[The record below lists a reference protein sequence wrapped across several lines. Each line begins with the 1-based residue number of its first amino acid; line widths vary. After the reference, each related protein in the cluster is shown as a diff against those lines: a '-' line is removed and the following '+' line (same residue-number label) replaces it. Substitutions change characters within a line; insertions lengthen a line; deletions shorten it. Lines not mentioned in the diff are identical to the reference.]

1 MITWTPENDGMKE
14 IVHFNDK
21 LVGYVKKQWSS
32 QKWSLIPY
40 FSLVVSF
47 SSHLDKKFDTA
58 YEAGKALVK
67 LYEAEMMY
75 EHSIDDEDYYSDI
88 EDAWDPRTT
97 QPIDMRKMWS
107 KP

>member
-1 MITWTPENDGMKE
+1 MITWTPKEDGMRE
-14 IVHFNDK
+14 LIHFDGK
-21 LVGYVKKQWSS
+21 LIGNVKKQWSS
-32 QKWSLIPY
+32 QKWKLTPY

-47 SSHLDKKFDTA
+47 SARLDENFDTA

-67 LYEAEMMY
+67 LYETEMIY
-75 EHSIDDEDYYSDI
+75 EASSNEEDYYADI
-88 EDAWDPRTT
+88 EEAWDPRTT